1 MCFHPSIFFLSN
13 FVIININGAQC
24 FFPPVLTIIIRLLV
38 VCRHR
43 FSRILQNGFSYQAIF
58 FRSICKLLFIWHFIF
73 CFNHRLS
80 FSINANTL
88 CFIRIPVFRFAPCGI
103 YAYIYVF
110 LLPLFYFSVTLFKL
124 NNIDNLGNVCCTK
137 HTSVFPIGSICFF
150 IVLKPSRIAHQRH
163 DCYVNSF
170 EIYNSVYKYSVLC
183 IHYCPVQL
191 KQCVKWF
198 TCDRQLNALPVGVI
212 NVMRSS
218 SFPWQGVCEINML
231 MMMKII
237 ILHYYYDVVQL
248 L

>member
-1 MCFHPSIFFLSN
+1 MFYSHS
-13 FVIININGAQC
+13 A
-24 FFPPVLTIIIRLLV
+24 
-38 VCRHR
+38 
-43 FSRILQNGFSYQAIF
+43 
-58 FRSICKLLFIWHFIF
+58 
-73 CFNHRLS
+73 
-80 FSINANTL
+80 
-88 CFIRIPVFRFAPCGI
+88 VFRFAPYGI
-103 YAYIYVF
+103 YAYVF

-124 NNIDNLGNVCCTK
+124 NNIDNLGNVCWTK
-137 HTSVFPIGSICFF
+137 YTNVFPIGSICFF

-170 EIYNSVYKYSVLC
+170 EIYNSYINIQCFVF
-183 IHYCPVQL
+183 IIAVQL